1 MTGALVTAGVI
12 ALNMALVVAG
22 AAYIIGAWE
31 IVTVEDVVRIVR
43 K

>member
-1 MTGALVTAGVI
+1 MTGALITAGII
-12 ALNMALVVAG
+12 ALNLALVIAG
-22 AAYIIGAWE
+22 AAYIIGAWD

>member
-12 ALNMALVVAG
+12 ALNVALVIAG

-31 IVTVEDVVRIVR
+31 LVAVEDVVRAL
-43 K
+43 KK